1 MYARQ
6 FGRHVGMA
14 TEQEVLCRAIDEEL
28 AAFLRC
34 IDNYET
40 AIREVS
46 RACKPVSALCC
57 DACTAPAHAA
67 EQSASPWGC
76 FGA

>member
-1 MYARQ
+1 
-6 FGRHVGMA
+6 MA

-40 AIREVS
+40 AIREV
-46 RACKPVSALCC
+46 CALPCLQAREC
-57 DACTAPAHAA
+57 AVL
-67 EQSASPWGC
+67 
-76 FGA
+76 